1 MWISKARWMALEKRV
16 AALEAQFQK
25 LQSQK
30 EAMPQRLREILLA
43 QYEEHSRESPEK
55 P

>member
-1 MWISKARWMALEKRV
+1 MWISRTEWTALKKRV

-30 EAMPQRLREILLA
+30 EATPQYLREILLA
-43 QYEEHSRESPEK
+43 QREEHSRESSEK
-55 P
+55 L